1 MYINRKLL
9 IDRLNSTWSGLATRE
24 IYEQTGSFILMDDRL
39 ITFNGEVSVSVPL
52 LSGIKAA
59 VPHKQ
64 LYELLRRTSGIDIEL
79 WLDGSDLVVKSNTD
93 MTARVGITE
102 DILLPIDIIPK
113 VDDGLW
119 GNLEDG
125 ITVKYGYC
133 LQTVSKNMAKP
144 VLTTVHWKEN
154 VIESTDNYQITRCTT
169 NTSLPDGVEVLLP
182 SSSVSEL
189 VKHDPAFYQIADGWV
204 HFKTLDSTIFSCRTF
219 DGSFPDTSK
228 ALELRSNIPIKFSP
242 RLPKIL
248 ERAITLAVTDSVGD
262 YRVKVTIEN
271 DRLTVHSGQDFRQ
284 FEESCGIS
292 CHHHEKF
299 EFTINPQFFIKML
312 KAEANA
318 GLIDTQGKKL
328 YLRLERVGVTRLMVL
343 TKVASGDE

>member
-1 MYINRKLL
+1 MG
-9 IDRLNSTWSGLATRE
+9 DRLV
-24 IYEQTGSFILMDDRL
+24 
-39 ITFNGEVSVSVPL
+39 TFNDEVYVSVPL
-52 LSGIKAA
+52 LSGIKAVVA
-59 VPHKQ
+59 HKQ
-64 LYELLRRTSGIDIEL
+64 LYELLRKTSGIDIEL
-79 WLDGSDLVVKSNTD
+79 WLDGSYLVVKSNTD

-102 DILLPIDIIPK
+102 DILLPIDMIPA
-113 VDDGLW
+113 VEDDLW
-119 GNLEDG
+119 DKLDEG
-125 ITVKYGYC
+125 ITEKYVYC
-133 LQTVSKNMAKP
+133 LQTVSKNMSKP
-144 VLTTVHWKEN
+144 ALCTIHWKEN
-154 VIESTDNYQITRCTT
+154 VLESTDNYQITRCTT
-169 NTSLPDGVEVLLP
+169 NTYLQDGVDVMLP
-182 SSSVSEL
+182 SNSVSEL

-248 ERAITLAVTDSVGD
+248 ERAITLADKDSVGD

-284 FEESCGIS
+284 FEESCGIT

-312 KAEANA
+312 KAGANA
-318 GLIDTQGKKL
+318 GLIENHGKM
-328 YLRLERVGVTRLMVL
+328 YLRFERDGVTRLMVL
-343 TKVASGDE
+343 SKVASGDE